1 MNVKFPSR
9 NGSCLAATHRNQT
22 AECPP
27 LRKSL
32 TETCSRAFS
41 ISVDLLRGS
50 DFYHF
55 LQFNLKWS
63 SDNLVISGVIKTIKF
78 IFNYIVITLE
88 DFKCLLIFPCAVW
101 GIFSC

>member
-1 MNVKFPSR
+1 MWSFPL
-9 NGSCLAATHRNQT
+9 GMEVALLATHRNQT

-55 LQFNLKWS
+55 LQFNLN
-63 SDNLVISGVIKTIKF
+63 DLQTI
-78 IFNYIVITLE
+78 
-88 DFKCLLIFPCAVW
+88 
-101 GIFSC
+101 